1 MIAHKKLLAADV
13 GWNFNKTK
21 SYLNGG
27 SFFIHKICSYAI
39 NSKPEADAN
48 RVKKAWEEGQ
58 NMTRDDARKS
68 LIGLGIAE
76 PDDSQ
81 ITNFLNQI
89 NGATKS
95 ERDRAEKFRTEAEK
109 VTDLQKQL
117 DEINSKGL
125 SDVERANKATED
137 ALKKVAELEKNIK
150 TMQTQ
155 KQLAELG
162 IVGESADKFFDSEG
176 NVDFSVLGQIL
187 SETKKNAAT
196 EKEKELAGNAGNP
209 GGQGGASSTSEK
221 TDDVKF
227 AEGYAKRVAESN
239 KAQSDAMA
247 SYLK

>member
-1 MIAHKKLLAADV
+1 
-13 GWNFNKTK
+13 
-21 SYLNGG
+21 
-27 SFFIHKICSYAI
+27 
-39 NSKPEADAN
+39 
-48 RVKKAWEEGQ
+48 
-58 NMTRDDARKS
+58 MTREQSKQFLTS
-68 LIGLGIAE
+68 LGIE
-76 PDDSQ
+76 NVTEEM
-81 ITNFLNQI
+81 ITNHLNQI
-89 NGATKS
+89 NSAIKS
-95 ERDRAEKFRTEAEK
+95 EKDRAEKFRTEAEK

-125 SDVERANKATED
+125 SEVERANKATED

-187 SETKKNAAT
+187 SDTKKNAAT

-209 GGQGGASSTSEK
+209 GGQGGASSIPEK
-221 TDDVKF
+221 TDDVKV
-227 AEGYAKRVAESN
+227 AESYAKRAVESN
-239 KAQSDAMA
+239 KATSDALA

>member
-1 MIAHKKLLAADV
+1 MTREDAKKNLVACGILEPTDEQI
-13 GWNFNKTK
+13 T
-21 SYLNGG
+21 SYLNQVNG
-27 SFFIHKICSYAI
+27 AI
-39 NSKPEADAN
+39 KSEKDRADKYKTEADK
-48 RVKKAWEEGQ
+48 V
-58 NMTRDDARKS
+58 
-68 LIGLGIAE
+68 
-76 PDDSQ
+76 
-81 ITNFLNQI
+81 
-89 NGATKS
+89 S
-95 ERDRAEKFRTEAEK
+95 E
-109 VTDLQKQL
+109 LQKQL
-117 DEINSKGL
+117 EEINNKGL
-125 SDVERANKATED
+125 SDVEKANKETEK
-137 ALKKVAELEKNIK
+137 ANLRIAELEKSIK

-209 GGQGGASSTSEK
+209 GGQGGASNTPEK
-221 TDDVKF
+221 TDAVKF